1 MNPSSAPQWTVHA
14 ETTCLNRDLPYRLPF
29 GGGQPLLRLASGGP
43 VRLECLT
50 HPTPTLRP
58 ALRHG
63 VVWRLISHLTL
74 NHLSLID
81 YEEGADALREILRLY
96 DFSDSAQVRGVI
108 DGILSVRTRR
118 VVGRLGGDVRGGFCR
133 GIEVNIRFDE
143 DRYVGTGVYLFAAV
157 LERFL
162 SLYCSINSFSRT
174 VATTNK
180 REGELARWPPRSGET
195 TLL

>member
-1 MNPSSAPQWTVHA
+1 
-14 ETTCLNRDLPYRLPF
+14 
-29 GGGQPLLRLASGGP
+29 
-43 VRLECLT
+43 
-50 HPTPTLRP
+50 
-58 ALRHG
+58 
-63 VVWRLISHLTL
+63 
-74 NHLSLID
+74 
-81 YEEGADALREILRLY
+81 
-96 DFSDSAQVRGVI
+96 
-108 DGILSVRTRR
+108 
-118 VVGRLGGDVRGGFCR
+118 VRGGFCR